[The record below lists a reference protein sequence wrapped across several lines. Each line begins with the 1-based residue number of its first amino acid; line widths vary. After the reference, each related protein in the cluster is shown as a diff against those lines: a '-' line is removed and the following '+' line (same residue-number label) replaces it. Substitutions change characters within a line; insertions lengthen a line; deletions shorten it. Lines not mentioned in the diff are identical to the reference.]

1 LTAETKRTA
10 HDHWTEESK
19 TAASTHQDAI
29 RAAAHSRLLRLTAPV
44 SGTVQQLNIHTIGGV
59 VAAATPLMQI
69 VPKEKRVEVEAFM
82 ENKDVGFVREG
93 QSAAVKIDAFEY
105 TKYGTIQGKVTH
117 VSRDAIADE
126 KRGLIYS
133 TKIVLD
139 RSSINVEGREIP
151 LSAGMSVNVE
161 IKTGERRIIE
171 YVMSPLLRHKRES
184 LNER

>member
-1 LTAETKRTA
+1 
-10 HDHWTEESK
+10 
-19 TAASTHQDAI
+19 
-29 RAAAHSRLLRLTAPV
+29 
-44 SGTVQQLNIHTIGGV
+44 
-59 VAAATPLMQI
+59 
-69 VPKEKRVEVEAFM
+69 
-82 ENKDVGFVREG
+82 
-93 QSAAVKIDAFEY
+93 
-105 TKYGTIQGKVTH
+105 
-117 VSRDAIADE
+117 
-126 KRGLIYS
+126 LIYS